1 MNDNARSDTDSG
13 KLPVYSLFDQRIQRD
28 EIAFRLRHLFI
39 VLHLQKFSVQPAIAP
54 LMSQISL
61 ALGNFVFMVYRHMV
75 NTAAVNIQMRPQMFY
90 RHRRAFDMPA
100 RITAP
105 PFGIP
110 LQNLILNLEDVN
122 HNTNQIHCACFH
134 RFPPARHASN
144 HRVSAPTGCRK
155 PEIWTCQNKRSRLK
169 IGIAFTLQLFHKL
182 NHILNM
188 LGCAADNIRPVN
200 IQSLR
205 MLENVSSYL
214 RAMSITVLCSFPPPA
229 PSCRHPR
236 RHHSSGARHQ

>member
-1 MNDNARSDTDSG
+1 MRGQTQIAVSFRFIAF
-13 KLPVYSLFDQRIQRD
+13 FDQRIQRD

-110 LQNLILNLEDVN
+110 LQNLIFKFGRCKPQHKIRFIALIFISFHPRAML
-122 HNTNQIHCACFH
+122 QI
-134 RFPPARHASN
+134 
-144 HRVSAPTGCRK
+144 
-155 PEIWTCQNKRSRLK
+155 
-169 IGIAFTLQLFHKL
+169 IAFLPRQ
-182 NHILNM
+182 
-188 LGCAADNIRPVN
+188 AAVSRKFGRVKINIPV
-200 IQSLR
+200 
-205 MLENVSSYL
+205 
-214 RAMSITVLCSFPPPA
+214 
-229 PSCRHPR
+229 
-236 RHHSSGARHQ
+236 